1 MSLDK
6 VKNIALIFLVTSI
19 PLARLYNINSYAVA
33 FFAALYLF
41 SPRQRYFPPL
51 MPSAILF
58 FLYYS
63 VLSLNLFLVEQAN
76 TGSTLIKYLPLLLVP
91 FSVSFIRF
99 QKWVLHVF
107 VYTILVS
114 CIICI
119 VASYIR
125 SNGYLFYYHNP
136 TEILDLQLNYLAI
149 FVCFALA
156 ILYSELITTNV
167 TKLEYYFFI
176 PFFFFSLA
184 VFYNRTSIIVAF
196 LLTVFFIVAY
206 LKRKRNLNFLIGFIV
221 FFLFSVIWMAN
232 RPIVQSKFK
241 EMVQIDL
248 KHSMDYNNGIY
259 SRILSWECSWQQ
271 VKNAG
276 FLGNGTNNTGQ
287 LLTHCYETK
296 VGKDAVQVLEA
307 YNAHNQFLQT
317 TIDLGY
323 SGLLILLLI
332 YARILYVGIKKKD
345 ILLLFFFIIMFLFGL
360 TESFMIRQWGIV
372 FFVFFTPFLLHRWQ
386 EKKGQA
392 EIR

>member
-6 VKNIALIFLVTSI
+6 VRNIALIFLVTSI

-33 FFAALYLF
+33 LFGALYLF

-51 MPSAILF
+51 SPSTILF

-63 VLSLNLFLVEQAN
+63 VLGINLFLVEQAN
-76 TGSTLIKYLPLLLVP
+76 TDSTLIKYLPLLLVP

-99 QKWVLHVF
+99 RKWVLHVF

-125 SNGYLFYYHNP
+125 SNGYIFYYHNP

-196 LLTVFFIVAY
+196 LLTVYFIVAY
-206 LKRKRNLNFLIGFIV
+206 LKRKRNLKFLMGFIV
-221 FFLFSVIWMAN
+221 FFLFSAIWMAS

-241 EMVQIDL
+241 EMAQIDL

-259 SRILSWECSWQQ
+259 SRMLSWECSWQQ
-271 VKNAG
+271 VNNAG
-276 FLGNGTNNTGQ
+276 FFGNGPNNTEL
-287 LLTHCYETK
+287 LLTDCYEIK
-296 VGKDAVQVLEA
+296 VGKNAVQVVEA

-323 SGLLILLLI
+323 LGVLILLLI
-332 YARILYVGIKKKD
+332 YARMLYVGIKKKD
-345 ILLLFFFIIMFLFGL
+345 ILLLFFFIIMFLFGM

-372 FFVFFTPFLLHRWQ
+372 FFVFFTPFLLNQWQ

-392 EIR
+392 EIT